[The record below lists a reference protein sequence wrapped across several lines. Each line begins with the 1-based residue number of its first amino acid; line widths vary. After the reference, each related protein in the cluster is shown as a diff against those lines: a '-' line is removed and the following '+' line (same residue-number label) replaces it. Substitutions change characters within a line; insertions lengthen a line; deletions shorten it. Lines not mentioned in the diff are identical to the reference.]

1 MKVTVIR
8 ENKRALVIQGEQV
21 ALKAPKLEEPLM
33 IEAEFEE
40 GSPVHII
47 VNGSEPMPIRRLAIV
62 NRKTYQ
68 VAAFYRTTKAGTV
81 KVDAHERKMPYRK
94 LRTKHQSI

>member
-21 ALKAPKLEEPLM
+21 ALKAPTLNEPLM

-40 GSPVHII
+40 GSPVQII
-47 VNGSEPMPIRRLAIV
+47 VNGSAPMPIRRLAIV
-62 NRKTYQ
+62 NRKTYH

-94 LRTKHQSI
+94 LRAKHNSI

>member
-8 ENKRALVIQGEQV
+8 ENKRSLIIQGEQV
-21 ALKAPKLEEPLM
+21 ALKAPALREPLM

-40 GSPVHII
+40 GSPVQII
-47 VNGSEPMPIRRLAIV
+47 VNGSEPLPIRRLAIV
-62 NRKTYQ
+62 NRKTYH